1 MSDTLVYIRSAHSKL
16 HKGYRRDDGAIAT
29 YEGCNI
35 DDVDE
40 ETRLV
45 ESGPIEL
52 IPPQYHRCERCFS
65 SVVIQG
71 TEETVTA

>member
-1 MSDTLVYIRSAHSKL
+1 MSDTVVYIRSAHSKL

-29 YEGCNI
+29 FEACNI

-45 ESGPIEL
+45 ESGPLSL
-52 IPPQYHRCERCFS
+52 IPPQYARCRRCFPVAFFQGDEE
-65 SVVIQG
+65 SV
-71 TEETVTA
+71 TS

>member
-1 MSDTLVYIRSAHSKL
+1 MADSIVYIRSAHSKL
-16 HKGYRRDDGAIAT
+16 HKGWQRDDGQIAT
-29 YEGCNI
+29 FEGCNI

-52 IPPQYHRCERCFS
+52 IPPQYHRCERCFPR
-65 SVVIQG
+65 VAVRGQAE
-71 TEETVTA
+71 TETS